1 MIENL
6 TRIFAY
12 FGGFALSLYALSA
25 LDFNRFLRKGRT
37 LPAQL
42 LMLLLAM
49 AMGFLVAEFLLALRL
64 SMN

>member
-1 MIENL
+1 MTENL

-12 FGGFALSLYALSA
+12 FGGFALCLYALTA
-25 LDFNRFLRKGRT
+25 LDFNRFLRKGKT
-37 LPAQL
+37 IPAQI

-64 SMN
+64 SLH